1 MNAQVF
7 TALGDPTRIEIVR
20 RLGEKGPQRTVP
32 LLAGL
37 GMSRQA
43 ASKHLRILEEAEI
56 VTSTTHGRTV
66 VRALNT
72 DAIASAGDWLTQ
84 RAKAW
89 DDKLEALRRFVEG

>member
-20 RLGEKGPQRTVP
+20 RLGENGPQTTVP

-43 ASKHLRILEEAEI
+43 AAKHLRVLEDAHI
-56 VTSTTHGRTV
+56 VRSSSHGRTV
-66 VRALNT
+66 VRSLNT
-72 DAIASAGDWLTQ
+72 VAIADAGDWLMT

-89 DDKLEALRRFVEG
+89 DDKLDALRRFVEG